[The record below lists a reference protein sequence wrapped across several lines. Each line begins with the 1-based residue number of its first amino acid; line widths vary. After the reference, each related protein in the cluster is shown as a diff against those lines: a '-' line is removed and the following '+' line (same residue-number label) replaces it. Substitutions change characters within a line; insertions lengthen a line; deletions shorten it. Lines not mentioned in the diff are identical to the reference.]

1 MSDIIKGESVIA
13 REDYDLF
20 GTNVNGMTGFFIRK
34 DKVTEAHLVY
44 FPELEEWGEIKE
56 IERLNPGEPSE
67 EGQKFA
73 ARVQEMNYR
82 EERSFYGFN
91 NKEF

>member
-1 MSDIIKGESVIA
+1 MSDIIKGESVVA

-20 GTNVNGMTGFFIRK
+20 GTNVNGMSGYFIRK
-34 DKVTEAHLVY
+34 DEATETHLIY
-44 FPELEEWGEIKE
+44 FPELEEWGEIKK
-56 IERLNPGEPSE
+56 IERLSPGEVSD
-67 EGQKFA
+67 EGRDFA
-73 ARVQEMNYR
+73 NRVQEMNYR

>member
-1 MSDIIKGESVIA
+1 MSDIIKGESVVA

-20 GTNVNGMTGFFIRK
+20 GTNVNGMSGYFIRK
-34 DKVTEAHLVY
+34 DKTTETHLIY
-44 FPELEEWGEIKE
+44 FPELEEWGEIKK
-56 IERLNPGEPSE
+56 IERLSPGEVSD
-67 EGQKFA
+67 EGRDFA
-73 ARVQEMNYR
+73 NRVQEMNYR

>member
-1 MSDIIKGESVIA
+1 MSDIVKGESVIA

-20 GTNVNGMTGFFIRK
+20 GTNVNGMAGYFIRK
-34 DKVTEAHLVY
+34 DKVTSAHLIY

-56 IERLNPGEPSE
+56 IERLSPGEVSK
-67 EGQKFA
+67 EGQDFA
-73 ARVQEMNYR
+73 DRVREMNYR
-82 EERSFYGFN
+82 EVRSFYGFN

>member
-20 GTNVNGMTGFFIRK
+20 GTNVNGMVGYFIRK
-34 DKVTEAHLVY
+34 DEVVGSHLIY
-44 FPELEEWGEIKE
+44 FPKLEEWGEIKE
-56 IERLNPGEPSE
+56 VERISPGVVSK
-67 EGQKFA
+67 EGELFA
-73 ARVQEMNYR
+73 ARVTEMTYR
-82 EERSFYGFN
+82 EERSFYGFG

>member
-20 GTNVNGMTGFFIRK
+20 GTNVNGMIGYFIRK
-34 DKVTEAHLVY
+34 DKTTEAHLIY
-44 FPELEEWGEIKE
+44 FPELQEWGEIKKV
-56 IERLNPGEPSE
+56 ERLNPGNVTT
-67 EGQKFA
+67 EGQNFA
-73 ARVQEMNYR
+73 DRVREMTYR

-91 NKEF
+91 DKEF

>member
-1 MSDIIKGESVIA
+1 MLDIVKGESVIA

-44 FPELEEWGEIKE
+44 FPALEEWGEIKE

-82 EERSFYGFN
+82 EERSFYGFG
-91 NKEF
+91 NKES